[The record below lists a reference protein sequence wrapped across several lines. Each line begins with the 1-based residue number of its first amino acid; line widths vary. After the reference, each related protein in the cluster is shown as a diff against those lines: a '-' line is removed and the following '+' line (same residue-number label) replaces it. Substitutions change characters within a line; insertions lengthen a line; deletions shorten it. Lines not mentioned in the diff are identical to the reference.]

1 MRGNSRQYQYPKWH
15 LSRTR
20 RISNAPN
27 RSVISI
33 FFQRKLMKNT
43 LTTIFLSVLLDC
55 PVAPLHFESPIKL
68 VSDVVVCG
76 ISGIA

>member
-1 MRGNSRQYQYPKWH
+1 
-15 LSRTR
+15 
-20 RISNAPN
+20 
-27 RSVISI
+27 
-33 FFQRKLMKNT
+33 MKNT

-55 PVAPLHFESPIKL
+55 PVAPLHFESPIKF